1 MDLEPSSRPVA
12 QILDDAVA
20 GRRISAG
27 DAHRLLRSPAPIS
40 GVGDI
45 GDAGEAGGSG
55 DVDLLDLGMAA
66 HAVRNRWNDPE
77 VATYNVDR
85 NINYTNIC
93 VYKCR
98 FCAFYRVP
106 GDAEGYLLP
115 FEEIGAKVEETLAL
129 NGTGILMQGGVHPD
143 LPITYYEDLLR
154 YLRERYPALHI
165 HAFSPPEIKFIARK
179 ERMSFYDVIARL
191 KAAGLMSI
199 PGGGA
204 EILSD
209 ETRKRVLA
217 YPKCSAEEWIDI
229 MRQAH
234 RNGLRTSATMMYGM
248 GEDVAARVEHFQRI
262 RDLQDETGGFTAF
275 ISWTFQ
281 HEHTE
286 MPDVPETFADEY
298 LRTLAVSRLFI
309 DNIVHFQTSWVTQG
323 KKIGQVALAFGADDM
338 GSTMIE
344 ENVVASAGT
353 SYRMSQDEM
362 EHLIQAAGYRPR
374 QRTNLYERFVTRE
387 DTAALAR
394 QYRHAI
400 TPANRDLVSPVA
412 GEVAAQAGNALLPV
426 LAS

>member
-1 MDLEPSSRPVA
+1 MNLEPSGRPVN
-12 QILDDAVA
+12 QILDDAVS
-20 GRRISAG
+20 GRRISAA
-27 DAHRLLRSPAPIS
+27 DAHTLLLD
-40 GVGDI
+40 G
-45 GDAGEAGGSG
+45 
-55 DVDLLDLGMAA
+55 DLLEIGLAA
-66 HAVRNRWNDPE
+66 HEVRNRFNDPS

-98 FCAFYRVP
+98 FCAFYREP
-106 GDAEGYLLP
+106 GDPEGYLLP
-115 FEEIGAKVEETLAL
+115 FEEIGRKIEETIAL

-143 LPITYYEDLLR
+143 LPISYYEDLLR
-154 YLRERYPALHI
+154 YLRSNYPSVHV
-165 HAFSPPEIKFIARK
+165 HAFSPPEVKFIAKK

-209 ETRKRVLA
+209 QIRKDVLA

-248 GEDVAARVEHFQRI
+248 GEELVARVEHMQRI
-262 RDLQDETGGFTAF
+262 RDLQDETSGFTAF

-286 MPDVPETFADEY
+286 MPDVPETFAEEY
-298 LRTLAVSRLFI
+298 LRTLAVSRLFF

-323 KKIGQVALAFGADDM
+323 KKIGQAALAFGADDM
-338 GSTMIE
+338 GSIMIE
-344 ENVVASAGT
+344 ENVVSSAGT

-362 EHLIQAAGYRPR
+362 EHLIRSAGYIPK
-374 QRTNLYERFVTRE
+374 QRTNLYERLVTRDE
-387 DTAALAR
+387 TAELAR
-394 QYRHAI
+394 RYRHAL
-400 TPANRDLVSPVA
+400 TPQNRDLVSS
-412 GEVAAQAGNALLPV
+412 ALLPV
-426 LAS
+426 VS

>member
-1 MDLEPSSRPVA
+1 
-12 QILDDAVA
+12 
-20 GRRISAG
+20 
-27 DAHRLLRSPAPIS
+27 
-40 GVGDI
+40 
-45 GDAGEAGGSG
+45 
-55 DVDLLDLGMAA
+55 
-66 HAVRNRWNDPE
+66 
-77 VATYNVDR
+77 
-85 NINYTNIC
+85 

-98 FCAFYRVP
+98 FCAFYREP
-106 GDAEGYLLP
+106 GDPEGYLLP
-115 FEEIGAKVEETLAL
+115 HEEIGQKVEETIAL

-143 LPITYYEDLLR
+143 LPISYYEDLLR
-154 YLRERYPALHI
+154 YLRSNYPSVHV
-165 HAFSPPEIKFIARK
+165 HAFSPPEVKFIAKK

-209 ETRKRVLA
+209 QIRKDVLA

-248 GEDVAARVEHFQRI
+248 GEPLADRVEHFQRV

-286 MPDVPETFADEY
+286 MPDVPETYAEEY
-298 LRTLAVSRLFI
+298 LRTLAVSRLFF

-323 KKIGQVALAFGADDM
+323 KKIGQTALAFGADDM
-338 GSTMIE
+338 GSIMIE
-344 ENVVASAGT
+344 ENVVSSAGT

-362 EHLIQAAGYRPR
+362 EHLIRAAGYTPK
-374 QRTNLYERFVTRE
+374 QRTNLYERIVTRDDVAE
-387 DTAALAR
+387 QARKYRNALR
-394 QYRHAI
+394 
-400 TPANRDLVSPVA
+400 PATRDLVSS
-412 GEVAAQAGNALLPV
+412 ALLPV
-426 LAS
+426 LG

>member
-1 MDLEPSSRPVA
+1 MNLEPSGRPVQ

-27 DAHRLLRSPAPIS
+27 DAHTLLLE
-40 GVGDI
+40 G
-45 GDAGEAGGSG
+45 
-55 DVDLLDLGMAA
+55 DLLDLGIAA
-66 HAVRNRWNDPE
+66 NEVRNRFNDPT
-77 VATYNVDR
+77 VATYNIDR
-85 NINYTNIC
+85 NINYTNVC

-98 FCAFYRVP
+98 FCAFYRPP
-106 GDAEGYLLP
+106 GDPEGYLLP
-115 FEEIGAKVEETLAL
+115 FEEIGRKVEETLAL

-143 LPITYYEDLLR
+143 LPLSYYEDLLR
-154 YLRERYPALHI
+154 YLRSSYPALHV
-165 HAFSPPEIKFIARK
+165 HAFSPPEVKFIARK

-209 ETRKRVLA
+209 ATRKDVLA
-217 YPKCSAEEWIDI
+217 FPKSSAEEWIDI

-248 GEDVAARVEHFQRI
+248 GEPITARVEHFQRV

-281 HEHTE
+281 HEHTD
-286 MPDVPETFADEY
+286 MPDVPETYAEEY
-298 LRTLAVSRLFI
+298 LRTLAVSRLFL

-323 KKIGQVALAFGADDM
+323 KKIGQAALAFGADDM
-338 GSTMIE
+338 GSIMIE

-362 EHLIQAAGYRPR
+362 EHLIIAAGYLPK
-374 QRTNLYERFVTRE
+374 QRTNLYERFVTRDE
-387 DTAALAR
+387 TAEQAR
-394 QYRHAI
+394 HYRHAL
-400 TPANRDLVSPVA
+400 TPQNRDLVSS
-412 GEVAAQAGNALLPV
+412 ALLPV
-426 LAS
+426 VS

>member
-1 MDLEPSSRPVA
+1 MKLEPSGRPVS

-27 DAHRLLRSPAPIS
+27 DAHTLILE
-40 GVGDI
+40 G
-45 GDAGEAGGSG
+45 
-55 DVDLLDLGMAA
+55 DLLDLGMAA
-66 HAVRNRWNDPE
+66 HEVRNRFNDPA

-85 NINYTNIC
+85 NINYTNVC

-98 FCAFYRVP
+98 FCAFYRQP
-106 GDAEGYLLP
+106 GDPEGYLLSH
-115 FEEIGAKVEETLAL
+115 EEIGRKVEETIAL
-129 NGTGILMQGGVHPD
+129 NGTGILLQGGVHPE
-143 LPITYYEDLLR
+143 LPISYYEDLLR
-154 YLRERYPALHI
+154 FLRSTYPSIHV
-165 HAFSPPEIKFIARK
+165 HAFSPPEVKFIAKK

-191 KAAGLMSI
+191 KQAGLMSI

-209 ETRKRVLA
+209 DIRKDVLA
-217 YPKCSAEEWIDI
+217 YPKASAEEWIDI

-248 GEDVAARVEHFQRI
+248 GEPVVDRVEHFQRV

-286 MPDVPETFADEY
+286 MPDVPETFAEEY
-298 LRTLAVSRLFI
+298 LRTLAVSRLFF
-309 DNIVHFQTSWVTQG
+309 DNVVHLQTSWVTQG
-323 KKIGQVALAFGADDM
+323 KKIGQAALAFGADDM
-338 GSTMIE
+338 GSIMIE

-362 EHLIQAAGYRPR
+362 EHLISSAGYTPR
-374 QRTNLYERFVTRE
+374 QRTNLYERLVTRE
-387 DTAALAR
+387 ETAALAR
-394 QYRHAI
+394 RYRHAL
-400 TPANRDLVSPVA
+400 TPANRDLVSS
-412 GEVAAQAGNALLPV
+412 ALLPV
-426 LAS
+426 LG

>member
-1 MDLEPSSRPVA
+1 MNLEPSGRPVQ
-12 QILDDAVA
+12 QILDDAVT

-27 DAHRLLRSPAPIS
+27 DAHTLLLE
-40 GVGDI
+40 G
-45 GDAGEAGGSG
+45 
-55 DVDLLDLGMAA
+55 DLLDLGMAA
-66 HAVRNRWNDPE
+66 HEVRNRFNDPKA
-77 VATYNVDR
+77 ATYNVDR

-98 FCAFYRVP
+98 FCAFYRAP
-106 GDAEGYLLP
+106 GDPEGYLLP
-115 FEEIGAKVEETLAL
+115 FEEIGRKVEETLAL

-143 LPITYYEDLLR
+143 LPLSFYEDLLR
-154 YLRERYPALHI
+154 YLRSNYPACHL

-209 ETRKRVLA
+209 VTRKEVLA
-217 YPKCSAEEWIDI
+217 YPKCSAEEWIDV

-248 GEDVAARVEHFQRI
+248 GEPLTARVEHFQRV

-281 HEHTE
+281 HDHTD
-286 MPDVPETFADEY
+286 MPDVPETYAEEY
-298 LRTLAVSRLFI
+298 LRTLAVSRLFL
-309 DNIVHFQTSWVTQG
+309 DNVVHFQTSWVTQG
-323 KKIGQVALAFGADDM
+323 KKIGQAALGFGADDM
-338 GSTMIE
+338 GSIMIE

-353 SYRMSQDEM
+353 HYRMSQDEM
-362 EHLIQAAGYRPR
+362 EHLISSAGYVPK
-374 QRTNLYERFVTRE
+374 QRTNLYERMVTRAE
-387 DTAALAR
+387 TAEMAR
-394 QYRHAI
+394 KYRHSL
-400 TPANRDLVSPVA
+400 TPQNRDLVSSP
-412 GEVAAQAGNALLPV
+412 LLPV
-426 LAS
+426 LS

>member
-1 MDLEPSSRPVA
+1 MNLEPSGRPVQ
-12 QILDDAVA
+12 QILDDALA

-27 DAHRLLRSPAPIS
+27 DAHTLILD
-40 GVGDI
+40 G
-45 GDAGEAGGSG
+45 
-55 DVDLLDLGMAA
+55 DLLDLGLAA
-66 HAVRNRWNDPE
+66 HEVRNRFNDPA
-77 VATYNVDR
+77 VATYNIDR
-85 NINYTNIC
+85 NINYTNVC

-98 FCAFYRVP
+98 FCAFYRPP
-106 GDAEGYLLP
+106 GDPEGYLLP
-115 FEEIGAKVEETLAL
+115 FEEIGRKVEETLAL

-143 LPITYYEDLLR
+143 LPLSWYEDLLR
-154 YLRERYPALHI
+154 YLRSNYPACHI
-165 HAFSPPEIKFIARK
+165 HAFSPPEVKFIARK

-209 ETRKRVLA
+209 ATRKEVLA
-217 YPKCSAEEWIDI
+217 YPKATAEEWIDI

-248 GEDVAARVEHFQRI
+248 GEPIAARVEHFQRV

-286 MPDVPETFADEY
+286 MPDVPETYAEEY
-298 LRTLAVSRLFI
+298 LRTLAVSRLFL

-323 KKIGQVALAFGADDM
+323 KKIGQLALSFGADDM
-338 GSTMIE
+338 GSIMIE
-344 ENVVASAGT
+344 ENVVSSAGT

-362 EHLIQAAGYRPR
+362 EHLIRSAGYTPK
-374 QRTNLYERFVTRE
+374 QRTNLYERLVTRE
-387 DTAALAR
+387 ETADLAR
-394 QYRHAI
+394 KYRHAL
-400 TPANRDLVSPVA
+400 TPQNRDLVSA
-412 GEVAAQAGNALLPV
+412 GLLPV
-426 LAS
+426 VG

>member
-1 MDLEPSSRPVA
+1 MKLEPSGRPVP

-27 DAHRLLRSPAPIS
+27 DAHTLLLE
-40 GVGDI
+40 G
-45 GDAGEAGGSG
+45 
-55 DVDLLDLGMAA
+55 DLLELGMAA
-66 HAVRNRWNDPE
+66 HEVRNRFNDPK
-77 VATYNVDR
+77 VATYNIDR
-85 NINYTNIC
+85 NINYTNVC

-98 FCAFYRVP
+98 FCAFYRQP
-106 GDAEGYLLP
+106 GDPEGYLLSH
-115 FEEIGAKVEETLAL
+115 EEIGQKVEETIAL

-143 LPITYYEDLLR
+143 LPLSYYEDLLR
-154 YLRERYPALHI
+154 YLRSRYPSVHL
-165 HAFSPPEIKFIARK
+165 HAFSPPEVKFIARK

-209 ETRKRVLA
+209 DIRKDVLA
-217 YPKCSAEEWIDI
+217 YPKASAEEWIDI

-248 GEDVAARVEHFQRI
+248 GEPVVDRVEHFQRV

-286 MPDVPETFADEY
+286 MPDVPETFAEEY
-298 LRTLAVSRLFI
+298 LRTLAVSRLFF

-323 KKIGQVALAFGADDM
+323 KKIGQAALAFGADDM
-338 GSTMIE
+338 GSIMIE

-353 SYRMSQDEM
+353 AYRMSQDEM
-362 EHLIQAAGYRPR
+362 EHLISSAGYIPR
-374 QRTNLYERFVTRE
+374 QRTNLYERLVTRDE
-387 DTAALAR
+387 TAALAR
-394 QYRHAI
+394 QYRHAL
-400 TPANRDLVSPVA
+400 TPQNRDLVSS
-412 GEVAAQAGNALLPV
+412 ALLPV
-426 LAS
+426 IG

>member
-1 MDLEPSSRPVA
+1 MNLEPSGRPVQ

-27 DAHRLLRSPAPIS
+27 DAHTLLRE
-40 GVGDI
+40 G
-45 GDAGEAGGSG
+45 
-55 DVDLLDLGMAA
+55 DLLDLGMAA
-66 HAVRNRWNDPE
+66 HEVRNRFNDPK

-85 NINYTNIC
+85 NINYTNVC

-98 FCAFYRVP
+98 FCAFYRAP
-106 GDAEGYLLP
+106 GDPEGYLLP
-115 FEEIGAKVEETLAL
+115 FEEIGRKVEETLAL

-143 LPITYYEDLLR
+143 LPLSFYEDLLR
-154 YLRERYPALHI
+154 YLRSNYPACHL

-209 ETRKRVLA
+209 VTRKEVLA
-217 YPKCSAEEWIDI
+217 YPKCSAEEWIDV

-248 GEDVAARVEHFQRI
+248 GEPLTARVEHFQRV

-281 HEHTE
+281 HDHTD
-286 MPDVPETFADEY
+286 MPDVPETYAEEY
-298 LRTLAVSRLFI
+298 LRTLAVSRLFL

-323 KKIGQVALAFGADDM
+323 KKIGQAALAFGADDM
-338 GSTMIE
+338 GSIMIE

-362 EHLIQAAGYRPR
+362 EHLISSAGYIPK
-374 QRTNLYERFVTRE
+374 QRTNLYERIVTRA
-387 DTAALAR
+387 DTAEMAKR
-394 QYRHAI
+394 YRHSL
-400 TPANRDLVSPVA
+400 TPQNRDLVSS
-412 GEVAAQAGNALLPV
+412 ALLPV
-426 LAS
+426 LG